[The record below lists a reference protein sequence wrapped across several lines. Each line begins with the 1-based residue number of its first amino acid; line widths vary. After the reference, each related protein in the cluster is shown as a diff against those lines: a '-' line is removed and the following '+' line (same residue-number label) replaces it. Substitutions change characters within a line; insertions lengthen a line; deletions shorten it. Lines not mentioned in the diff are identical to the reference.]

1 MRLPISQMNARF
13 LMSHQAD
20 NSRPPPPELP
30 PRPPDRFQFHLKH
43 LLAYMFACALVAA
56 ALRFVVQALGQLPD
70 TMPTRWLYV
79 IVGGLVFG
87 VLLYYFIRAP
97 YVLHRVGQLF
107 ARWRAIASHRRAME
121 NWLQQHRDESKRI
134 MEEQDK

>member
-1 MRLPISQMNARF
+1 MTDQTDF
-13 LMSHQAD
+13 
-20 NSRPPPPELP
+20 SRSPPLELP

-70 TMPTRWLYV
+70 TTPTRWLYV

-87 VLLYYFIRAP
+87 ILLYYFVRVP
-97 YVLHRVGQLF
+97 YVLHRMGQLI
-107 ARWRAIASHRRAME
+107 ARWRSIASHRRAME
-121 NWLQQHRDESKRI
+121 NWLQEHRDERKRI
-134 MEEQDK
+134 MEENEN